1 MQVREIRQQPIYIP
15 FKKDKSLMSQQTPV
29 NSTAQGSINN
39 RINFKGDRYTLNL
52 QFCYVVLM
60 ILYCINLKMV

>member
-39 RINFKGDRYTLNL
+39 RINFKGDRYTLN
-52 QFCYVVLM
+52 
-60 ILYCINLKMV
+60 INRINPTRAIYLKHKDL